1 MFGMIRNS
9 LFGGTEIRPCQT
21 LSSETK
27 GDFSYEVRKYEPAKY
42 ASVTVTGKPF
52 DEASG
57 EGVLKLL
64 KYVGGSNEQGVGMG
78 MTAPVTI
85 RAHRGDQGGLQPGVL
100 VQIRIPS
107 KYQEQPPRPTDQS
120 ITVQHQEGF
129 TVYSTHFGGYAK
141 EADWVEHAGNLCAAL
156 GEQAAY
162 HREHFLCAG
171 YDPPMKPLGR
181 RNEVWLVRQEP
192 PE

>member
-1 MFGMIRNS
+1 MSF
-9 LFGGTEIRPCQT
+9 C
-21 LSSETK
+21 
-27 GDFSYEVRKYEPAKY
+27 DAVRKREGMFLSL
-42 ASVTVTGKPF
+42 SVLADNRTHPHPTDKITREQGSVR
-52 DEASG
+52 G
-57 EGVLKLL
+57 EGWGGGGGGNVSQSLPGCEHLL
-64 KYVGGSNEQGVGMG
+64 LLLSLPGVGMG

>member
-129 TVYSTHFGGYAK
+129 TVYSTSNNGCK
-141 EADWVEHAGNLCAAL
+141 TI
-156 GEQAAY
+156 
-162 HREHFLCAG
+162 
-171 YDPPMKPLGR
+171 GR
-181 RNEVWLVRQEP
+181 RRTALTAHPVYQALARLCNTRGHRSIHLQSSRTDTTCNAISFIQRREGEA
-192 PE
+192 